1 MKKYFAVFPLISFLI
16 FHTACSSSI
25 DTVNLGPSER
35 LAVALKLYENEDYL
49 DAIKEFEAILLQF
62 PASEVSDDA
71 VYYLGMSR
79 FERNEFILGAYEFS
93 KLIKS
98 MPTSEYLSKA
108 QFMLAECYYKLS
120 PNFAL
125 DQRYSK
131 KAIQEYQAFIDFFP
145 LDEKVAEA
153 EEKISKLN
161 QNLAK
166 KEFET
171 GRIYEKM
178 EYTSAAIFYYDNV
191 MQIYHDTEFAPEANY
206 NKLNILLS
214 KKKNNEALETAKTFV
229 QNYPNDPRVSSVQKI
244 ITNLE
249 KEVTSK

>member
-1 MKKYFAVFPLISFLI
+1 MKKFFVALSVIIVLVIISS
-16 FHTACSSSI
+16 CSSSI
-25 DTVNLGPSER
+25 DTVNLPPEER

-62 PASEVSDDA
+62 PASGINDDA
-71 VYYLGMSR
+71 IYYLGMSR
-79 FERNEFILGAYEFS
+79 FNRGEYILGAYEFS
-93 KLIKS
+93 RLIKS
-98 MPTSEYLSKA
+98 IPTSEFLTKS

-145 LDEKVAEA
+145 LDEKVSEA
-153 EEKISKLN
+153 ESKISELN
-161 QNLAK
+161 KKLAK

-178 EYTSAAIFYYDNV
+178 EYTAAALFYYDNV
-191 MQIYHDTEFAPEANY
+191 MQIYHDTEFAPLAHY
-206 NKLNILLS
+206 NKINILLS
-214 KKKNNEALETAKTFV
+214 KKRLDDALESSRLFI
-229 QNYPNDPRVSSVQKI
+229 QNYPNDSRAGDVRKI
-244 ITNLE
+244 ISNLE
-249 KEVTSK
+249 KEFSSR